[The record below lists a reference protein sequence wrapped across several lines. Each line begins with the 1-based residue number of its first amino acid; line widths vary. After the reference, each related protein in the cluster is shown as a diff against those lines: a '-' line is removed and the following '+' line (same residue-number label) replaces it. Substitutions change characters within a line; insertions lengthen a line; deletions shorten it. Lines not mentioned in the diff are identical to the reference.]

1 MPDVHG
7 RKFWEPALDFGGE
20 VVFLGDYADPY
31 PSEGLTDAGAYEVLQ
46 QIVTF
51 KKQNPG
57 RVTLLVGNHEL
68 HYYNSMYESSRF
80 SRKYYERFHA
90 ILTDT
95 ETAGL
100 FRLCKQTG
108 KYLFI
113 HAGLLSGW
121 HNRYAQR
128 LASLGATLD
137 EQLNNLFLED
147 KEPFYEVSKDF
158 RGGFHDYGSPLWADI
173 NEHLAEKVPFNRE
186 TIQVIGHTQ
195 MKYDHAFEWKN
206 IRLLDNR
213 RLYLL
218 SDGKFTVYEA

>member
-1 MPDVHG
+1 LG
-7 RKFWEPALDFGGE
+7 FSGE
-20 VVFLGDYADPY
+20 VVFLGDYVDPY
-31 PSEGLTDAGAYEVLQ
+31 PSEGLTDADAYDVLL

-68 HYYNSMYESSRF
+68 HYYNNMYESSRF
-80 SRKYYERFHA
+80 SRKYYEKYNA
-90 ILTDT
+90 ILAGT

-100 FRLCKQTG
+100 FRVCKQIG
-108 KYLFI
+108 EYLFI
-113 HAGLLSGW
+113 HAGLLGGW
-121 HNRYAQR
+121 HSRYAKR
-128 LASLGATLD
+128 LATLGAGLE

-158 RGGFHDYGSPLWADI
+158 RGGFHEYGSPLWADI
-173 NEHLAEKVPFNRE
+173 NEHLAESDPFNRE
-186 TIQVIGHTQ
+186 IIQVIGHTQ
-195 MKYDHAFEWKN
+195 MKSGHAFEWKN